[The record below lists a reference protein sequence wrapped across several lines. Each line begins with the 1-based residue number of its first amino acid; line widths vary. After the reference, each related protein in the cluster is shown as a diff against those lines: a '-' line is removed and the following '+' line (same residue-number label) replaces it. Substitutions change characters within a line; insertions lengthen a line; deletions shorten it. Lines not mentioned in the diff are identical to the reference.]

1 MEPPV
6 DSISVRGFGSV
17 LFCKD
22 ACLRLPDVASQGDFY
37 KIDFDVRLLKLNF
50 KRTFANRHGCYC
62 VRFACREYS
71 ERMEGI
77 DGEV

>member
-1 MEPPV
+1 MV
-6 DSISVRGFGSV
+6 RSKKHRDSGDRCRCIY
-17 LFCKD
+17 
-22 ACLRLPDVASQGDFY
+22 AYYRLPDVVSQVDFY